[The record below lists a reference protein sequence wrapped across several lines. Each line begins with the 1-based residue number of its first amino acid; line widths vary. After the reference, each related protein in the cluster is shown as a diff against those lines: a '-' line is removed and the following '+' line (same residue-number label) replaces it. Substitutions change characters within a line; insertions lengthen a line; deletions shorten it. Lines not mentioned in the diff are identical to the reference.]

1 MHRRIAT
8 LLLVTYFAVAGL
20 AAAAPHPFHDDGGA
34 INWKPTWQIAV
45 QTAQRTGKPLF
56 IEAGREA

>member
-1 MHRRIAT
+1 MHR
-8 LLLVTYFAVAGL
+8 LVAVSWLAVAGL

-34 INWKPTWQIAV
+34 VNWKPTWQLAL
-45 QTAQRTGKPLF
+45 QTAQKTGKPLF